1 MSYVSYDFDR
11 HPMPRSVVARI
22 RERLAGKSGDA
33 AAWKADTLGQQQG
46 SIGVEGQRSKTA
58 SAVSALERGEPGM
71 SRVQVPTAK
80 AAQGSAPCCNGTT
93 AGLAP
98 GPHLRCSRDKE

>member
-33 AAWKADTLGQQQG
+33 AD
-46 SIGVEGQRSKTA
+46 TA
-58 SAVSALERGEPGM
+58 SESVSASGCLGG
-71 SRVQVPTAK
+71 V
-80 AAQGSAPCCNGTT
+80 GSAAEPRSALRENGTP
-93 AGLAP
+93 LP
-98 GPHLRCSRDKE
+98 LSHLRCSRDKE